1 MLPVRRCTHS
11 GITGPGTLLPTL
23 RVPLAAQECS
33 PSTRFYGIPKT
44 YARRF
49 EVVDLA
55 RCRST
60 EPMHRA
66 GGFSEAAI
74 VSNMRFDR
82 VSTGSAT
89 RSGATSFYFKLRF
102 RTIQERKRG

>member
-23 RVPLAAQECS
+23 RVRLTVQECS

-44 YARRF
+44 YPRRF

-55 RCRST
+55 RSLLLNLTCDLNSCL
-60 EPMHRA
+60 P
-66 GGFSEAAI
+66 I
-74 VSNMRFDR
+74 LD
-82 VSTGSAT
+82 GSDQD
-89 RSGATSFYFKLRF
+89 RSGRVLRSEINAF
-102 RTIQERKRG
+102 DWGSLSLI

>member
-55 RCRST
+55 RTQRGPVEQVEPCRLSLSVYPIPIKQLVLRYS
-60 EPMHRA
+60 EPEAYRKHSKEKTT
-66 GGFSEAAI
+66 GAAI
-74 VSNMRFDR
+74 
-82 VSTGSAT
+82 
-89 RSGATSFYFKLRF
+89 
-102 RTIQERKRG
+102 